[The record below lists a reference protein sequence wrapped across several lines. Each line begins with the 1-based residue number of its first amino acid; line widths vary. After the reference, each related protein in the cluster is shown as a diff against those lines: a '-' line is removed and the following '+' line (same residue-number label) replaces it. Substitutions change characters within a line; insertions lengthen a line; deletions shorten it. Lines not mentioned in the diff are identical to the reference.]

1 MLACAEVAELA
12 DAPGSGP
19 GPVHTGWRFESSL
32 RHQLKIRGR
41 LAQLARALRSH
52 RRGHWFESSIAHHTE
67 IIIPY

>member
-32 RHQLKIRGR
+32 RHQLYNLG
-41 LAQLARALRSH
+41 A
-52 RRGHWFESSIAHHTE
+52 FSSAG
-67 IIIPY
+67 